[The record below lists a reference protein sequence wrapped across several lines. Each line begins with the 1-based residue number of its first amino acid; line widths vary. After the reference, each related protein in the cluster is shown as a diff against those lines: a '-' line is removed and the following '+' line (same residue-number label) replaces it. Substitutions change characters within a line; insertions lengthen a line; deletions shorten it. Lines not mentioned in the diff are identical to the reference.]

1 MFKNWSTKRVQMAVV
16 AGLLL
21 GVTTPIAAMMMR
33 SHHSEA
39 AVAVIDEKNIAEESA
54 EHPQREYISDSDP
67 HERDRLDRGCDER
80 QTDHR

>member
-1 MFKNWSTKRVQMAVV
+1 MFNWSTKRVQMAVV

-39 AVAVIDEKNIAEESA
+39 EVAVIEEKNIAEA
-54 EHPQREYISDSDP
+54 IKTAISTANILTT
-67 HERDRLDRGCDER
+67 E
-80 QTDHR
+80 

>member
-39 AVAVIDEKNIAEESA
+39 AVAVIDEKNIAEARRSS
-54 EHPQREYISDSDP
+54 PS
-67 HERDRLDRGCDER
+67 
-80 QTDHR
+80 